1 MKEKEIKIKLD
12 YSHGPI
18 WKEHFDITTGEWK
31 TGINCIDQDKAL
43 QLLNDEAERMY
54 SALYSF
60 DDDNPCQFDE
70 DKFNIIKGQ
79 LLSIIQT
86 IILRLNAIQDG
97 SFYISDEASKELIEQ
112 AIKAS

>member
-1 MKEKEIKIKLD
+1 MMEKEIKIKLD

-18 WKEHFDITTGEWK
+18 WKDHFDIATGEWK
-31 TGINCIDQDKAL
+31 TGVNCIDQDKAL

-54 SALYSF
+54 SSLYSF
-60 DDDNPCQFDE
+60 GTDTPCQFDE
-70 DKFNIIKGQ
+70 EKFNIIKGQ

-97 SFYISDEASKELIEQ
+97 SFYISDEASMELTEQ
-112 AIKAS
+112 ASKAS